1 MPRRDSRG
9 RFSSTGIAGK
19 LGGAKGSVKRGELA
33 GTLARARA
41 INAGRAAK
49 GKAPLSA
56 ARLKRVA
63 VHVQQKARLS
73 AVTQFNFDIKL
84 NRGLPKADRS
94 SAAGR
99 AYGWSAPE
107 AYSVGRRRELTARK
121 GRLRPGSY

>member
-19 LGGAKGSVKRGELA
+19 LGGSKGSVKRGELA
-33 GTLARARA
+33 GTLSRARA

-56 ARLKRVA
+56 TRLKKVA
-63 VHVQQKARLS
+63 AHVQQKARLS
-73 AVTQFNFDIKL
+73 AVVQFNFDQKI
-84 NRGLPKADRS
+84 NRSLPKRDRS
-94 SAAGR
+94 TAAAR

-107 AYSVGRRRELTARK
+107 AYSVGRRRELTERR
-121 GRLRPGSY
+121 GRLRPTSY

>member
-1 MPRRDSRG
+1 MPKRDSRG
-9 RFSSTGIAGK
+9 RFSSLGIAGK

-56 ARLKRVA
+56 ARLKKVA

-73 AVTQFNFDIKL
+73 AVTQFNFDKRI

-94 SAAGR
+94 PASAR
-99 AYGWSAPE
+99 RFGWSAPE
-107 AYSVGRRRELTARK
+107 AYSVDRRRELTEKR